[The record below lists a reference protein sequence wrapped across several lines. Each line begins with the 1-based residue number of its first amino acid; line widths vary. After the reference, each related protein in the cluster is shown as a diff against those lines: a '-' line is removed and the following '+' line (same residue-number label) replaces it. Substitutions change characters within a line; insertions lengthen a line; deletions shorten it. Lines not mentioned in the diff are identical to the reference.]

1 MKARTLRSHD
11 DDRTRRP
18 ARRVLGVLAGASL
31 LGGLVVAA
39 PAGAQDTEP
48 GKGDAYAQGIK
59 VDPQLGQLSF
69 GITYG
74 QALAG
79 HQNTQAIAE
88 ARSIDLGVIGTTL
101 AGEGCDGGDP
111 TLPAENQPQPLV
123 SRTDEGGGPKSLWEL
138 TVDRKVDSSNQPF
151 ATSTAV
157 AAGAGQPGVAVI
169 GLATSTATSG
179 VIDGR
184 RVARATTDIA
194 TIGIPG
200 VLQING
206 LHWEAEYQTE
216 PEEKTITRFSIDGL
230 RVANTSVIGDLL
242 ETIGGLLPDD
252 LDIPLLNIA
261 EPLESLEAVNELL
274 TPLGISITAPKT
286 YVESGIAFVD
296 PLRLSIAPRNQTI
309 GDLVTLIQPV
319 REAITGSL
327 IALDCGNATYI
338 TVADLAV
345 GSVTGAGALNLELGG
360 VTATTGEVDV
370 FEFEFPDTAA
380 VPPLPAT
387 PPSSLGTTPPP
398 APSSSRPSTPSVT
411 APVAVDDSADQE
423 VAAPETEPI
432 DSSTPL
438 GVRGG
443 AMLGVGLG
451 VLALLAAM
459 AEMDRRKMRKAQR
472 SVPMVAPLAD
482 GPGDVSS

>member
-1 MKARTLRSHD
+1 MRATHRFQHG
-11 DDRTRRP
+11 DRNRRK
-18 ARRVLGVLAGASL
+18 ARRVLCTLAGASL
-31 LGGLVVAA
+31 LGTLVVTS
-39 PAGAQDTEP
+39 PATAQEVEP

-59 VDPQLGQLSF
+59 VDPQMGQLSF

-79 HQNTQAIAE
+79 HQNSQAIAE

-123 SRTDEGGGPKSLWEL
+123 SRTDEGGGAASLWEL
-138 TVDRKVDSSNQPF
+138 TVERSVNSSNQPF

-157 AAGAGQPGVAVI
+157 AAGVGQPGVAVI
-169 GLATSTATSG
+169 GAATSTATSG

-194 TIGIPG
+194 SIGIPG
-200 VLQING
+200 ILEISG
-206 LHWEAEYQTE
+206 LHWEVEYQTA
-216 PEEKTITRFSIDGL
+216 PEEKTVTNFSIDGL
-230 RVANTSVIGDLL
+230 RVANTKLIQDLL
-242 ETIGGLLPDD
+242 DLVGGLTADLNLPV
-252 LDIPLLNIA
+252 LKDIKNPLK
-261 EPLESLEAVNELL
+261 SLEFVNELL
-274 TPLGISITAPKT
+274 TPLGISINAPKS

-296 PLRLSIAPRNQTI
+296 PLRISIAPRNQTV
-309 GDLVTLIQPV
+309 GDLISLIQPV
-319 REAITGSL
+319 REAITESL
-327 IALDCGNATYI
+327 IAIDCGNATYI

-360 VTATTGEVDV
+360 VTATTGEVDI
-370 FEFEFPDTAA
+370 FEFEIPDLGA
-380 VPPLPAT
+380 VPPVPAT
-387 PPSSLGTTPPP
+387 PPASFDTG
-398 APSSSRPSTPSVT
+398 SSSAPSTPIGTT
-411 APVAVDDSADQE
+411 APSVDTDEQE
-423 VAAPETEPI
+423 VASPVTEPVV
-432 DSSTPL
+432 SSSPL

-451 VLALLAAM
+451 VLALLAAL

-472 SVPMVAPLAD
+472 SVPMLATTSD
-482 GPGDVSS
+482 GVGDVSS